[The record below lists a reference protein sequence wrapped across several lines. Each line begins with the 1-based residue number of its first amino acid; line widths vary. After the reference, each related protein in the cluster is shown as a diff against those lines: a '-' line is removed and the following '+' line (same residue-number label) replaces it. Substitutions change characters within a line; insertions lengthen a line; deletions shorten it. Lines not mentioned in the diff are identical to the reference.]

1 MQLYKYLQ
9 IIFIEK
15 LDIKL
20 HIFKCYESILTI
32 MQLYNYQLLDI
43 FMRFSRGVYSYFQA
57 KLSRSVEKSLFYS
70 LFCFM
75 SPTQHY
81 HKLSIQ

>member
-1 MQLYKYLQ
+1 MYLQ

-32 MQLYNYQLLDI
+32 MQLYKYLQIIFIEKLDI
-43 FMRFSRGVYSYFQA
+43 
-57 KLSRSVEKSLFYS
+57 KLSYTYLNVMKVS
-70 LFCFM
+70 
-75 SPTQHY
+75 
-81 HKLSIQ
+81 